1 MQRKLLQSAIEHEK
15 QKEFM
20 ECLARIF
27 NNKNFTPFRTKH
39 NYDLTDL
46 KPEDYNAN
54 VVLGADAEEII
65 IANQDGIGTE
75 NAEKRFE
82 YRSGAIKNDEILTD
96 DNGTPLKGILN
107 QNGIQTQICDIL
119 EGGRPAFKLR
129 QNKYAGIQH
138 D

>member
-1 MQRKLLQSAIEHEK
+1 
-15 QKEFM
+15 M